1 MFTRLSIPTPFR
13 VGAVNAYLSGRT
25 VVDPGPDS
33 EEAWAALLDGLEANG
48 MTPADLRQVV
58 VTHPHPD
65 HFGLA
70 SRLKAEGA
78 SVVAS
83 PEAARIMADFPGRL
97 QHEQTFFADFF
108 ERNGMSAATA
118 NAVVDLPE
126 SYLSYAPSVET
137 DTEVTEDDRIE
148 INGEPLVAKRV
159 TGHAIGE
166 LIFAFD
172 EGNERHAIVGDNVL
186 NEITPNP
193 LLQPPEPGEDE
204 RPRPL
209 PAFNESLR
217 RLEEAEYDR
226 FLPGHRT
233 IIENLTERIG
243 EMLDAHEARTEKV
256 YGLVDGPTTAV
267 EIMGELFGDLPVTE
281 FFPGMSEAV
290 GHLDV
295 LESRGKVAAHEN
307 GGVIVYERT

>member
-1 MFTRLSIPTPFR
+1 MFTRISIPTPFQ
-13 VGAVNAYLSGRT
+13 VGPVNAYLSGRT

-33 EEAWAALLDGLEANG
+33 EEAWAALLDGLE
-48 MTPADLRQVV
+48 THDLIPEDIHQVV

-70 SRLKAEGA
+70 ARLKEEGA
-78 SVVAS
+78 KVIAS

-97 QHEQTFFADFF
+97 EYEQEYFADFF
-108 ERNGMSAATA
+108 ERHGMSDATA
-118 NAVVDLPE
+118 DAVVDLPE

-137 DTEVTEDDRIE
+137 DHEVDEGEEIE

-166 LIFAFD
+166 LIFEFD
-172 EGNERHAIVGDNVL
+172 EGDQRHAIVGDNVL

-193 LLQPPEPGEDE
+193 LLQPPEPGADE

-209 PAFNESLR
+209 PAFNESLTTLKR
-217 RLEEAEYDR
+217 GGYDS

-233 IIENLTERIG
+233 IIENPVLRID
-243 EMLDAHEARTEKV
+243 EMLAAHEARTKKV

-295 LESRGKVAAHEN
+295 LEARDKVRQHEN

>member
-1 MFTRLSIPTPFR
+1 MFTRFSIPTPFR

-33 EEAWAALLDGLEANG
+33 EEAWAALLDGFDEHG
-48 MTPADLRQVV
+48 MTPNEVEQVV

-70 SRLKAEGA
+70 ARLQAEGA
-78 SVVAS
+78 TVIAS
-83 PEAARIMADFPGRL
+83 PEAARIMADFPGEL
-97 QHEQTFFADFF
+97 EHEQTFFADFF
-108 ERNGMSAATA
+108 ERNGMSNATA
-118 NAVVDLPE
+118 NAVVNLPE
-126 SYLSYAPSVET
+126 SFLSYAPSVET
-137 DTEVTEDDRIE
+137 DHEVGGGDQIE
-148 INGEPLVAKRV
+148 INGEPLVAHRV

-166 LIFAFD
+166 LIFEFT
-172 EGNERHAIVGDNVL
+172 EGDERHAIVGDNVL

-193 LLQPPEPGEDE
+193 LLQPPEPDEDE

-209 PAFNESLR
+209 PAFNDSLR
-217 RLEEAEYDR
+217 ALKAEQYDR

-233 IIENLTERIG
+233 TIENPSERIQ
-243 EMLDAHEARTEKV
+243 EMLDAHDARTKKV

-267 EIMGELFGDLPVTE
+267 EIMHELFGDLPVTE

-295 LESRGKVAAHEN
+295 LEARGKVRQHEN